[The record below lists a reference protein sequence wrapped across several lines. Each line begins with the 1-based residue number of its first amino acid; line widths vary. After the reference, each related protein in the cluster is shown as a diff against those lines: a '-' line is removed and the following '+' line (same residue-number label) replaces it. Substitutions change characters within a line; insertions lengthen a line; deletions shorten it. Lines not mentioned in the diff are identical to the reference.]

1 MARFV
6 PPEVAAL
13 INPVSC
19 SAFALRCEGR
29 CDVRQRTVV
38 STGITPGSV
47 VAVQNV
53 LAVDT
58 ESDACSAKLFPG
70 MVYVEVATSL
80 TPSQASQLSGA
91 LLTVSIS
98 KEDVI
103 QESAL
108 ALHLLT
114 PAGMAIG
121 VPTTAERVLL
131 GNSDEA
137 SVMGLCQ
144 MFFLPDKTSI
154 TASIS
159 GIPSGLGDLDITV
172 GVVLANYT
180 TKVRQGC
187 LYGVGAL
194 DPQMQAFPVSYPCN
208 ATFGAQGQA
217 PQAAAAVMGAYGPTV
232 SFGPAT
238 GLTR

>member
-38 STGITPGSV
+38 STGITAGGV
-47 VAVQNV
+47 IATQQL

-58 ESDACSAKLFPG
+58 DSDACSAKLFPG
-70 MVYVEVATSL
+70 MVYVEVATPL
-80 TPSQASQLSGA
+80 TPSQASQIQNA

-103 QESAL
+103 NESAL

-114 PAGMAIG
+114 PAGLAIG
-121 VPTTAERVLL
+121 IPTTTEKVLV
-131 GNSDEA
+131 GNQDEA

-154 TASIS
+154 TASLS
-159 GIPSGLGDLDITV
+159 QIPAGLGDLDITV

-194 DPQMQAFPVSYPCN
+194 DAQMAAYPVSYPCN
-208 ATFGAQGQA
+208 ATFGAQGAA

-238 GLTR
+238 GLGR

>member
-19 SAFALRCEGR
+19 SAYALRCEGR
-29 CDVRQRTVV
+29 CDIRSRTVI
-38 STGITPGSV
+38 STGITPGTTIADV
-47 VAVQNV
+47 TV
-53 LAVDT
+53 LDVET

-70 MVYVEVATSL
+70 MAYVEIATPL
-80 TPSQASQLSGA
+80 TPAQASQIQNA
-91 LLTVSIS
+91 LLTVTIS

-103 QESAL
+103 SDSAL
-108 ALHLLT
+108 ALHLLC
-114 PAGMAIG
+114 PACIAIG
-121 VPTTAERVLL
+121 VPTTTERVLV

-144 MFFLPDKTSI
+144 MFFLPDSTPI
-154 TASIS
+154 TAVIS
-159 GIPSGLGDLDITV
+159 GIPAGLGDIDLTV
-172 GVVLANYT
+172 GLVLANYT

-194 DPQMQAFPVSYPCN
+194 DAQMAAYPVNYPCN
-208 ATFGAQGQA
+208 ATFGAQGPA
-217 PQAAAAVMGAYGPTV
+217 PAAAAAVMGAYGPTV

-238 GLTR
+238 GISR